1 MLWSISFEDAAACF
15 GNWSAQFWSIQTM
28 NHSPLLCFNCLLLT
42 ETLQRISCHFFF
54 DVLVFSVQLM
64 SLKLNTSCESF
75 KLKPNEKGLL
85 VWDVCRRWW
94 VKTSQLEATQ
104 KYKVKAAEWIR
115 RDSVVVQL
123 ESCRDLIFI
132 SITAGKEEFRRSNIN
147 HRHLYIYIDVNK
159 FKSTWKLSFFWV
171 KSKNVYI
178 LLILMNHLST
188 HNDIFMILY
197 MHNILLKSVVYILI
211 DQYHMRT
218 KCLRQWGDFCFLFK
232 N

>member
-1 MLWSISFEDAAACF
+1 METSQINLHFHRHHHTTVMSLWQNKSRHDVCCDRSVLKMLQHVLETGQHNSEAFRRRTI
-15 GNWSAQFWSIQTM
+15 
-28 NHSPLLCFNCLLLT
+28 HHLLCFNCLLLT

-115 RDSVVVQL
+115 RDSVVVLQ
-123 ESCRDLIFI
+123 RF
-132 SITAGKEEFRRSNIN
+132 N
-147 HRHLYIYIDVNK
+147 LYIYN
-159 FKSTWKLSFFWV
+159 SWKRRIQE
-171 KSKNVYI
+171 K
-178 LLILMNHLST
+178 
-188 HNDIFMILY
+188 
-197 MHNILLKSVVYILI
+197 
-211 DQYHMRT
+211 
-218 KCLRQWGDFCFLFK
+218 
-232 N
+232 